1 MKKEGELPPLFI
13 LTLLFYFKEDKLLKG
28 KVEIKSADSLG
39 TPQGGAIG
47 MSRLTSVDKAVYTL
61 VGFTGV
67 SKAAPIGQRAKT
79 MMINGGA
86 VGPDLASLSPYF
98 WNIIPLANQEV
109 KFLIPWLSENNI
121 KKISVI

>member
-67 SKAAPIGQRAKT
+67 SKAAAPIGQRAKA
-79 MMINGGA
+79 MMIGMRGKPRPSDLVA
-86 VGPDLASLSPYF
+86 QQPLGEAAELGRGRIARTPSASFVG
-98 WNIIPLANQEV
+98 
-109 KFLIPWLSENNI
+109 
-121 KKISVI
+121 